1 MPRRARIG
9 WEMAAGGAS
18 AFDPRDSGKVAG
30 WIRLA
35 ASPQSGGE
43 WTSLVDVLNSNPAVQ
58 ADADRKCA
66 VGAAANGLPTMVFD
80 GSDMYQWPLNAVINN
95 MTTKLGFWLWLK
107 PATVASVQR
116 LLNITIATGAAA
128 TFEKLSLYANN
139 RTIVCEIYASNAT
152 GRVFTTTT
160 NVLTAATWTAAYMQ
174 YDSSRGGDA
183 NYALF
188 TDGVSRANNGANIGA
203 GATLGALQAPT
214 GNALIGSFNNS
225 DTPTQAIDNLGEIG
239 PNLISFNDNL
249 TASEIAALLA
259 FEAPT

>member
-1 MPRRARIG
+1 MSGARG
-9 WEMAAGGAS
+9 SLRGFFNPAAQGGI
-18 AFDPRDSGKVAG
+18 VAG
-30 WIRLA
+30 WLRLA
-35 ASPQSGGE
+35 ASVQSGGE

-58 ADADRKCA
+58 ADADRRCA
-66 VGAAANGLPTMVFD
+66 VGSSANGLSTMVFD
-80 GSDMYQWPLNAVINN
+80 GSDMYQWPLSATINN
-95 MTTKLGFWLWLK
+95 MTAKLGFWLWFK

-116 LLNITIATGAAA
+116 LVNITIATGAAA
-128 TFEKLSLYANN
+128 TLEKLSLYANN
-139 RTIVCEIYASNAT
+139 RTLVCEVYATNAT

-160 NVLTAATWTAAYMQ
+160 NVLTAGVWTAIYMQ

-214 GNALIGSFNNS
+214 GNALLGSFNNS
-225 DTPTQAIDNLGEIG
+225 DTPTQAIDTGGEFG
-239 PNLISFNDNL
+239 PNPAISFNENL
-249 TASEIAALLA
+249 TAQQIAGFLA